1 MYWNPWHGCHKLS
14 EGCKNCYVYSS
25 DSRHDRDSSIVT
37 KNSAFNLPVKKDR
50 KGNYKYPSG
59 TTFGLCFTSDFL
71 IEDADEWRDDCW
83 KIIKERSDCDFFFIT
98 KRVDRFNNCL
108 PPDWQDGYDNVAV
121 GCTVENQFQ
130 ADKRLP
136 IFLSLAIKHKMIIC
150 APLLENID
158 VSKYLDGIEELS
170 AGGESGYNARV
181 CDFDWVLNLHRQA
194 VLNDV
199 AFYFHQTG
207 ARFKKDGKIYRIPR
221 KYQHLQA
228 RKANLN
234 YKHKSLR

>member
-1 MYWNPWHGCHKLS
+1 L
-14 EGCKNCYVYSS
+14 
-25 DSRHDRDSSIVT
+25 
-37 KNSAFNLPVKKDR
+37 
-50 KGNYKYPSG
+50 
-59 TTFGLCFTSDFL
+59 
-71 IEDADEWRDDCW
+71 
-83 KIIKERSDCDFFFIT
+83 
-98 KRVDRFNNCL
+98 NNCL